1 MKIKSWSWRNY
12 KSYGNTR
19 QQIDLDPN
27 KGELILIS
35 AENGGG
41 KTSMIEALDLAIF
54 GEVQNKQGKRLTQKN
69 LPNRINGHLDVN
81 VMFETDQECNIT
93 RSMENS
99 TSAIKTTLVV
109 DKVPYGKANKVDDK
123 ILEKVGFDYKTYKS
137 FISMNVNNFKNFIS
151 LAPEEKRI
159 LLDKLFNLEVINDL
173 NKILKQLQKNN
184 DLTFSSLNSEIRVY
198 RENVLSLE
206 NTIKNVLEK
215 NKDNKELQLAEL
227 KEALNSKKEKFESL
241 ETEKNE
247 IQTLIDDLH
256 TGLSEITLKTRDI
269 DRDIYDIN
277 DKIKLFKGGKCPTC
291 HTALVG
297 ELNLLPEFEE
307 RLAKTTEVK
316 EKLNKKINKGNVALR
331 ESTEQY
337 NAINKEYNELLN
349 YLTEVKLQIK
359 ALKNTEET
367 DLSEF
372 NKNVEE
378 LNEKLLK
385 KEDEYLDIQKMKY
398 VYDMLN
404 PIWGELGIKRDIIDS
419 IVGPLNEFIAE
430 DLVFLKTR
438 FKVELDNNFDA
449 HIYEWNQEI
458 DPDTLST
465 GEAKKVNL
473 IIMLA
478 YIKMLRMKRDINV
491 LFLDEVFASVDIK
504 GIDDILILFKKF
516 ANDRNINVFLVHHSE
531 LKEWFFDRIL
541 TINKTTFSY
550 IDEKIIKPL

>member
-12 KSYGNTR
+12 KSYGNTK
-19 QQIDLDPN
+19 QQINLDPN

-69 LPNRINGHLDVN
+69 LPNRINGHLEAN
-81 VMFETDQECNIT
+81 VIFETDQECNIS

-109 DKVPYGKANKVDDK
+109 DKIPYGKANKVDDK

-184 DLTFSSLNSEIRVY
+184 LETFGSLNSEIRVY

-215 NKDNKELQLAEL
+215 NKDNKEQQLTEL
-227 KEALNSKKEKFESL
+227 KEALNSKKDIFEKL
-241 ETEKNE
+241 ETDKTD
-247 IQTLIDDLH
+247 IQTLIDDLR
-256 TGLSEITLKTRDI
+256 TGLSEITLKLRDI
-269 DRDIYDIN
+269 ERDIYEIN
-277 DKIKLFKGGKCPTC
+277 EKIKLFKGGKCPTC

-307 RLAKTTEVK
+307 RLSKTVEVK
-316 EKLNKKINKGNVALR
+316 EKLQKKITKGNNALR
-331 ESTEQY
+331 DSQEEY
-337 NAINKEYNELLN
+337 NVINKEYNELLN
-349 YLTEVKLQIK
+349 YLTEVKLKIK
-359 ALKNTEET
+359 SLKNTEET

-378 LNEKLLK
+378 LNEKLIK

-430 DLVFLKTR
+430 DLVYLKTR

-491 LFLDEVFASVDIK
+491 LFLDEVFASIDIK

-516 ANDRNINVFLVHHSE
+516 ANDRHINIFLVHHSE

-550 IDEKIIKPL
+550 IEEKQIKQP